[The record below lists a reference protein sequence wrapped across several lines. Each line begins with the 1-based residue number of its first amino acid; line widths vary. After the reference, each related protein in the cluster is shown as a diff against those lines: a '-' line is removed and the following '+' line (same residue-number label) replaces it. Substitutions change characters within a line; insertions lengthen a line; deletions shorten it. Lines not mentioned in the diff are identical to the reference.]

1 MNTEDPRHRRAVA
14 HFNRGDYFEA
24 HEDWEEIW
32 HEARGED
39 REFVQGL
46 IQVATALHHMTLGNM
61 RGARILHASAHA
73 LLSPLGDSRGGILIK
88 NLLDQFDRSLKGI
101 LDVPLDQ
108 LAGRGHAGSV
118 KIAFSPERAFQIEI
132 QN

>member
-1 MNTEDPRHRRAVA
+1 MIATDPRYCRAVA

-32 HEARGED
+32 HEAQGDD
-39 REFVQGL
+39 RAFVQGL

-61 RGARILHASAHA
+61 RGARILHGSAHA
-73 LLSPLGDSRGGILIK
+73 LLAPLGETRGGIQIQT
-88 NLLDQFDRSLKGI
+88 LLKAFDRSLEGI

-108 LAGRGHAGSV
+108 LAGRGHAGPV
-118 KIAFSPERAFQIEI
+118 KIKFTPERMFHIEI
-132 QN
+132 KN